1 MQPCPMFLGDSVAKT
16 LFKQCIFFL
25 VDGARADVMQDFI
38 EAGELP
44 ALQRYVLDRGDYRK
58 AVTSFPS
65 TTGPAHVPFL
75 TGCTPGS
82 SNLPGIRWFDRSESH
97 GLTHFKQSRSYV
109 GPGGLYMDRDL
120 GEDIH
125 TIFEYFE
132 QPAGVF
138 SFLNRGLGVFENQ
151 TLLAKNWY
159 WLYAHLTGH
168 WQAVDDAAWRYVHR
182 AIDRE
187 ADFLSVVFPAVDE
200 YSHYTDP
207 FSDETQEA
215 YRAFDRGLG
224 RLAERLSLE
233 GRLDDTLF
241 VVSSDHGLTTTHTHF
256 ELWSFLDE
264 VGFNTLYYPK
274 ILRNGC
280 NAASMVS
287 GNGMAHIYLKKGDT
301 WEERPS
307 YDEIRAMGDTDLV
320 EALLS
325 QEAVD
330 LVAVRDHENGVT
342 VSGRRGTAEIRETR
356 NGLTYRVREGEDP
369 FGYDDLPVE
378 MSEKQALAATFDTD
392 YPDAPYQLLKVIGS
406 PRSGDVIVSA
416 RKGYDLRVRHEH
428 PEHYASHGSLHRDH
442 MHVPL
447 FINTEI
453 QADYVRTVDLFPA
466 MLRLTGHTVEGEIDG
481 TDFASAA

>member
-1 MQPCPMFLGDSVAKT
+1 MAERP
-16 LFKQCIFFL
+16 FKRCIFFL
-25 VDGARADVMQDFI
+25 IDGARADVMRDFI

-44 ALQRYVLDRGDYRK
+44 SLQRYVLDRGDYRT

-65 TTGPAHVPFL
+65 TTGPGHVPFL
-75 TGCTPGS
+75 TGCMPGS
-82 SNLPGIRWFDRSESH
+82 SNLPGIRWFDRSQPH
-97 GLTHFKQSRSYV
+97 GFTHFNQSRSYV
-109 GPGGLYMDRDL
+109 GPGGFYMDRDL
-120 GEDIH
+120 REDIR

-132 QPAGVF
+132 RPAGVF
-138 SFLNRGLGVFENQ
+138 SFLNRGLGVFENK

-159 WLYAHLTGH
+159 WLYGH
-168 WQAVDDAAWRYVHR
+168 YSGRWQAVDDAAWRY
-182 AIDRE
+182 IDRAVDR

-207 FSDETQEA
+207 FSDETLEA

-224 RLAERLSLE
+224 RLAERLGRE
-233 GRLDDTLF
+233 GSLDDTLF

-264 VGFNTLYYPK
+264 LGFNTLYYPR

-287 GNGMAHIYLKKGDT
+287 GNGMAHIYLKSGDT
-301 WEERPS
+301 WAERPS
-307 YDEIRAMGDTDLV
+307 HDEIRSMGETDV
-320 EALLS
+320 IEALLS

-330 LVAVRDHENGVT
+330 LVAVGAQDDGVI
-342 VSGRRGTAEIRETR
+342 VCSRRGTAEIREIR

-369 FGYDDLPVE
+369 FGYGDLPVE
-378 MSEKQALAATFDTD
+378 MSQAQALSATFDTD
-392 YPDAPYQLLKVIGS
+392 YPDAPYQLLKVVES

-416 RKGYDLRVRHEH
+416 RKGYDLRIRHEY
-428 PEHYASHGSLHRDH
+428 PEHKASHGSLHRDH

-447 FINTEI
+447 LMNTQI
-453 QADYVRTVDLFPA
+453 PADYVRTVDLFPA
-466 MLRLTGHTVEGEIDG
+466 MLRLTGHSVEGDIDG
-481 TDFASAA
+481 TDFIAAA

>member
-1 MQPCPMFLGDSVAKT
+1 MAKT
-16 LFKQCIFFL
+16 PYKRCIFFL
-25 VDGARADVMQDFI
+25 VDGARADVMQDFV

-44 ALQRYVLDRGDYRK
+44 SLQRYVLDRGDYRK
-58 AVTSFPS
+58 AVTAFPS

-82 SNLPGIRWFDRSESH
+82 SNLPGIRWFDRSQPH
-97 GLTHFKQSRSYV
+97 GFTHFSQSRSYV

-120 GEDIH
+120 REDIR

-138 SFLNRGLGVFENQ
+138 SFLNRGLGIFENR
-151 TLLAKNWY
+151 TLLVKNWY
-159 WLYAHLTGH
+159 WLYAHYSGC
-168 WQAVDDAAWRYVHR
+168 WQAVDDAAWRYVDR
-182 AIDRE
+182 AVDRE

-207 FSDETQEA
+207 FSDETLDA

-224 RLAERLSLE
+224 RLAERLSLK

-264 VGFNTLYYPK
+264 LGFNTLYYPK

-280 NAASMVS
+280 DAASMVS
-287 GNGMAHIYLKKGDT
+287 GNGMAHVYLKKGDT
-301 WEERPS
+301 WAERPS
-307 YDEIRAMGDTDLV
+307 CDEIRSMGDTDLV

-325 QEAVD
+325 REAID
-330 LVAVRDHENGVT
+330 LVAVRAHDQGVL
-342 VSGRRGTAEIRETR
+342 VWGRRGMAEIQETR
-356 NGLTYRVREGEDP
+356 NGLSYRVREGKDP
-369 FGYDDLPVE
+369 FGYGDMPVE
-378 MSEKQALAATFDTD
+378 MTQEEALSATFDTD

-406 PRSGDVIVSA
+406 SRSGDVIVSA
-416 RKGYDLRVRHEH
+416 RKGYDLRIRHEH
-428 PEHYASHGSLHRDH
+428 PEHRASHGSLHRDH

-447 FINTEI
+447 FMNTQI
-453 QADYVRTVDLFPA
+453 PADYVRTVDLFPA
-466 MLRLTGHTVEGEIDG
+466 MLRLTGHSVEGDIDG
-481 TDFASAA
+481 TDFVAAA